1 MTGSGILWDVLRRIL
16 QQLPSLLA
24 MLGCM
29 VAALVLWKR
38 HPKVAL
44 KVIVSLGLMF
54 LHGLVFAVA
63 YAWVPSWYIK
73 PVTNAAPQFVYTVL
87 SLLYNAS
94 MAMILAVLLVAVFMQ
109 RQPASQQP

>member
-1 MTGSGILWDVLRRIL
+1 MGHTSPHPAAVAH
-16 QQLPSLLA
+16 SLLA

-29 VAALVLWKR
+29 VAALVLWEAASQSCVESDR
-38 HPKVAL
+38 EFGTDVLAR
-44 KVIVSLGLMF
+44 
-54 LHGLVFAVA
+54 GLVFAVA
-63 YAWVPSWYIK
+63 YAWVPSWFIK

-94 MAMILAVLLVAVFMQ
+94 MAIILAVLLVAVFMQ